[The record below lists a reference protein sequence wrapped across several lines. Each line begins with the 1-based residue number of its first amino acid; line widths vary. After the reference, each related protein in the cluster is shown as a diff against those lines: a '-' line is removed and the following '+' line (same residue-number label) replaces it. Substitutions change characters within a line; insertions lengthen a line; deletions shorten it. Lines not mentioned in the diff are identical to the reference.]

1 MTLSRWFRD
10 YVYFPLGGN
19 RDGVGATYRNLFIVF
34 FLCGLWHGA
43 AYTFLVWG
51 LYQGGLLV
59 AERLLR
65 NHVGPLPEGPVAWA
79 FTFLLVMIGWVLFR
93 AANLGQ
99 AGHFII
105 TMFGIGHPDFVYY
118 GLLYF
123 LTPHSAFF
131 ALCGL
136 AFAFIPFER
145 FSWRTEGKPIMTAG
159 KAVAALLV
167 FLYGVVMLSANSF
180 NPFIYFKF

>member
-1 MTLSRWFRD
+1 MSIFRS
-10 YVYFPLGGN
+10 
-19 RDGVGATYRNLFIVF
+19 AATTTYRNLFTVF
-34 FLCGLWHGA
+34 FLCGLWHGGG
-43 AYTFLVWG
+43 YTFLVWG
-51 LYQGGLLV
+51 LYQGELLV
-59 AERLLR
+59 AERLFR
-65 NHVGPLPEGPVAWA
+65 NHVGPLPNGPVAWF

-99 AGHFII
+99 AAHFII
-105 TMFGIGHPDFVYY
+105 TMFGIANPDFAYY

-136 AFAFIPFER
+136 AFAFIPFEW
-145 FSWRTEGKPIMTAG
+145 FSWRIEGKPIAIAT
-159 KAVAALLV
+159 KAAAALLV

-180 NPFIYFKF
+180 NPFIYYRF